1 MKRFDGTLEE
11 LQALVATTGQ
21 DGTWHQPGANHHQFR
36 AAGGAVLNWWNTK
49 KKTVSFQGPDPA
61 KGALEAALDSASGGA
76 PADVAATPV
85 APAATVAQPE
95 RIFVVHGHDQTA
107 REQLELILHRL
118 NLDPFVLQNTAGM
131 GMTIIEALER
141 QIGRTPEAEFGIVLM
156 TPDDMGYAKREGET
170 AIKPRSR
177 QNVVMEMGML
187 LASLTRKRVAI
198 LVKGHLEQPSDAQG
212 IIYFHFNEH
221 VKEVV
226 PKLVER
232 LRQAGF
238 EITPE
243 QISKAQA

>member
-1 MKRFDGTLEE
+1 MD
-11 LQALVATTGQ
+11 
-21 DGTWHQPGANHHQFR
+21 
-36 AAGGAVLNWWNTK
+36 
-49 KKTVSFQGPDPA
+49 S
-61 KGALEAALDSASGGA
+61 ALEGA
-76 PADVAATPV
+76 PANAAAQPV
-85 APAATVAQPE
+85 APTATAVQRAS
-95 RIFVVHGHDQTA
+95 IFVVHGHDETA

-118 NLDPFVLQNTAGM
+118 GLDPFVLQNTAGM
-131 GMTIIEALER
+131 GMTIIEALEQ
-141 QIGRTPEAEFGIVLM
+141 QIGHSPEAEFGIVLM
-156 TPDDMGYAKREGET
+156 TPDDVGYAKKAGPE
-170 AIKPRSR
+170 AAQPRSR

-232 LRQAGF
+232 LRQARF
-238 EITPE
+238 TITPE